1 MHRQVK
7 NRKMKLYKAFL
18 RKVKTCRKTQAGGT
32 MKVAAQITPLQNTM
46 NIQRFN
52 LLLI

>member
-1 MHRQVK
+1 M
-7 NRKMKLYKAFL
+7 
-18 RKVKTCRKTQAGGT
+18 CRKTQASST
-32 MKVAAQITPLQNTM
+32 LQVAAQITPLQNTM